1 MPAVLPE
8 GPRWNVRQLLV
19 SWLRGL
25 SRTCT
30 FLLVILSAMGEEIH
44 VDFNTESG
52 DRGETSRPPGGPG
65 RPPPRASGGASG
77 GEFDYSDP
85 VQSFINA
92 VRGVVTAPVGFFRSI
107 RRQGDFVN
115 PLIFAI
121 ICYEVSAILGGLL
134 GLVGVGMG
142 GTQGF
147 GSFLIGIILAPIGA
161 AIGLFIGAG
170 ILHLLVMLIVGSR
183 NSGFEA
189 TFRVVA
195 YSAVT
200 SLVSWIP
207 FIGGILSL
215 YGIYLGIVGIR
226 EMHNTTTSKA
236 AIAVLIPVA
245 IIILLALALITLVGA
260 FLFFGPQRW
269 RVATADPGRG

>member
-1 MPAVLPE
+1 
-8 GPRWNVRQLLV
+8 
-19 SWLRGL
+19 
-25 SRTCT
+25 
-30 FLLVILSAMGEEIH
+30 MGEEIH
-44 VDFNTESG
+44 VDFNTGSG
-52 DRGETSRPPGGPG
+52 GSGGSSG
-65 RPPPRASGGASG
+65 PPRVSGGASG

-92 VRGVVTAPVGFFRSI
+92 VRGVVTAPVGFFRGI
-107 RRQGDFVN
+107 RREGDFVN

-183 NSGFEA
+183 NSGFES

-195 YSAVT
+195 YSSVT

-207 FIGGILSL
+207 VIGWIASL
-215 YGIYLGIVGIR
+215 YGIYLAIMGIR
-226 EMHNTTTSKA
+226 EVHNTSTGKA
-236 AIAVLIPVA
+236 AIVVLIPAVVVLLLVLLLIAA
-245 IIILLALALITLVGA
+245 IGA
-260 FLFFGPQRW
+260 AIFFGTQQ
-269 RVATADPGRG
+269 

>member
-1 MPAVLPE
+1 M
-8 GPRWNVRQLLV
+8 
-19 SWLRGL
+19 
-25 SRTCT
+25 
-30 FLLVILSAMGEEIH
+30 
-44 VDFNTESG
+44 DFNTGGGGTGGTGGSPAG
-52 DRGETSRPPGGPG
+52 PGGP
-65 RPPPRASGGASG
+65 PPPRTSGGAAG
-77 GEFDYSDP
+77 DEFRYTDP
-85 VQSFINA
+85 VQSFIST
-92 VRGVVTAPVGFFRSI
+92 VQRVVLQPADFFRDI
-107 RRQGDFVN
+107 LRQGDFIN

-134 GLVGVGMG
+134 SLVGIGAS
-142 GTQGF
+142 QGF
-147 GSFLIGIILAPIGA
+147 GSFIASIILAPIFT
-161 AIGLFIGAG
+161 AIGLFIFSG
-170 ILHLLVMLIVGSR
+170 ILYLLVMLIVGSR

-236 AIAVLIPVA
+236 AIVVLIPVA
-245 IIILLALALITLVGA
+245 IIVLLVLALITLVGA
-260 FLFFGPQRW
+260 FLFFGTQR
-269 RVATADPGRG
+269 